1 VLPSRPVEAGSS
13 LERHDRRSGTG
24 TGGGQADARVILRMS
39 EREKPFTVS
48 DRRHFTP
55 EGQAR
60 EEDGPQPAPQSPA
73 NEAEGQRTGSSPPAG
88 PVDFAQF
95 LLSLGA
101 QAAALLSGTGGE
113 QQAERAS
120 ALEAARSVI
129 GILEMLRDKTEG
141 RRTPDEDRLLDGL
154 LFELRMAFVERSR
167 EGQV

>member
-1 VLPSRPVEAGSS
+1 
-13 LERHDRRSGTG
+13 
-24 TGGGQADARVILRMS
+24 MS

-60 EEDGPQPAPQSPA
+60 DEGEAPPARTAEPNDAQAAGAGAGDDESSP
-73 NEAEGQRTGSSPPAG
+73 NEASRPAG

-101 QAAALLSGTGGE
+101 QAAALLSGTDPDKP
-113 QQAERAS
+113 AERAS

-129 GILEMLRDKTEG
+129 AILEMLRDKTEG

-167 EGQV
+167 TGQP

>member
-1 VLPSRPVEAGSS
+1 
-13 LERHDRRSGTG
+13 
-24 TGGGQADARVILRMS
+24 MS
-39 EREKPFTVS
+39 ERDKPFTVS

-60 EEDGPQPAPQSPA
+60 D
-73 NEAEGQRTGSSPPAG
+73 AEGDPTPPAAPPSAPPAAEAGERPAEAARPAG

-101 QAAALLSGTGGE
+101 QAAALLSGATPDKP
-113 QQAERAS
+113 AERAT
-120 ALEAARSVI
+120 ALEGARSVI

-167 EGQV
+167 AGQP